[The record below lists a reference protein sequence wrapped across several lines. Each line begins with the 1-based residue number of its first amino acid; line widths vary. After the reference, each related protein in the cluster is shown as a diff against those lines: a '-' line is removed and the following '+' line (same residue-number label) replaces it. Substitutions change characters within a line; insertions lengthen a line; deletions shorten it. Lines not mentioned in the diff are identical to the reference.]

1 MIEDAF
7 GITEHLAHAADTAG
21 GVMAMTPLFALR

>member
-21 GVMAMTPLFALR
+21 GVMTPLFALR